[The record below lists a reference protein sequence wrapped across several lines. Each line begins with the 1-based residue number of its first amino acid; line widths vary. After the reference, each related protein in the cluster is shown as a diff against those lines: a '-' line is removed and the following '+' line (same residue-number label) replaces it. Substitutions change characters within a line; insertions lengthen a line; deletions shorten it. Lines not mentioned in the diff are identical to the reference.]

1 MPPQQSILVVFFG
14 LFCTLNVLSLFS
26 LAQRVPSLLTETEEQ
41 SSTHPYDWKIGVF
54 QYCIGLPIAFM
65 GLQAMQGSAL
75 SILSK
80 LSPPR
85 FRGVAVNSSTMVV
98 FLQFLAFLIADLQL
112 FFIGLSH
119 RLINTDIINAGM

>member
-1 MPPQQSILVVFFG
+1 M
-14 LFCTLNVLSLFS
+14 SLFS
-26 LAQRVPSLLTETEEQ
+26 LAQRMPNLLSETKEQ
-41 SSTHPYDWKIGVF
+41 SSSHPYDWKIGMF

-65 GLQAMQGSAL
+65 GCICMQGSAL

-85 FRGVAVNSSTMVV
+85 FRGVAVHTGTMVV
-98 FLQFLAFLIADLQL
+98 FVQFLAFLIADLQF

-119 RLINTDIINAGM
+119 RLINTDIVNAGELFSWSECQSICEHRLTFSSC